1 MSKKI
6 IALIDTG
13 AHGLILDPPPY
24 RRGKVVT
31 VEFIKDNGEK
41 DQERGRIKSVHP
53 FYSHLSPNARN

>member
-6 IALIDTG
+6 VALIDTG

-31 VEFIKDNGEK
+31 VEYITENGQAET
-41 DQERGRIKSVHP
+41 ERGRIKSVHP
-53 FYSHLSPNARN
+53 FFSHLSPNSRN